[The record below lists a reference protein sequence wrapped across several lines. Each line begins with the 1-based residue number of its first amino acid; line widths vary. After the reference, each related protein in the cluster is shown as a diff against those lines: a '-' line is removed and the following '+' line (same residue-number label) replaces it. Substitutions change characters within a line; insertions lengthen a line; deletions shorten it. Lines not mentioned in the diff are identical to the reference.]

1 MAKEPS
7 AATLRVSETVRYLLR
22 LAAEKEHRSMANMVE
37 VLILRYCDSNGISI
51 PAQREIASLRRP
63 KGQRVTRQT

>member
-7 AATLRVSETVRYLLR
+7 AATLRVSEAVRELLR

-37 VLILRYCDSNGISI
+37 VLILRHCETNGISV
-51 PAQREIASLRRP
+51 ARRRP
-63 KGQRVTRQT
+63 AKAPKE